1 MGYQELKSFITQTM
15 RMSHVYQP
23 VVIRELL
30 LSKGQ
35 ASSRDIAS
43 KLAAMDPT
51 QIEYFEQI
59 LNRYPKTTLRSH
71 GIADLNRGEWHLNDA
86 SGFNPEQ
93 IKELV
98 ELCDEK
104 ISDYLDETQ
113 ARAFAHRT
121 RGYGAVPG
129 HMRFEVL
136 RRAKHRCELCGISA
150 DLKALE
156 VDHIVPKSRG
166 GQDELANFQA
176 LCYTCNAQKGNKDS
190 TDFRNLDAMYDHRDA
205 TCPFCKAQTD
215 GERKILDGN
224 NLAFTLAD
232 AHPVTFGHVLIIPKR
247 HEPSY
252 FELTHAE
259 QTAIGQLV
267 DSMQARLRLED
278 ASILGFNVGINIG
291 EVAGQTI
298 EHAHVHLIPRRT
310 ADTDNPRGGVRNL
323 LGPTAY

>member
-1 MGYQELKSFITQTM
+1 MGYQELKSFITQKM

-30 LSKGQ
+30 LGKGH
-35 ASSRDIAS
+35 ASSREIAS

-59 LNRYPKTTLRSH
+59 LKRYPKSTLRGH
-71 GIADLNRGEWHLNDA
+71 GIANLTRGEWSLNDA
-86 SGFNPEQ
+86 DNFNPVQ

-98 ELCDEK
+98 ELCDQK
-104 ISDYLDETQ
+104 ISDYIEETQ

-136 RRAKHRCELCGISA
+136 KRAKHRCELCGVTA

-166 GQDELANFQA
+166 GKDELANFQA
-176 LCYTCNAQKGNKDS
+176 LCYTCNAQKGNRDD
-190 TDFRNLDAMYDHRDA
+190 TDFREIEAIYQRRDN
-205 TCPFCKAQTD
+205 TCPFCQAQTV

-224 NLAFTLAD
+224 HLAFVLED
-232 AHPVTFGHVLIIPKR
+232 AYPVTLGHMLIMPKR
-247 HEPSY
+247 HEPNY
-252 FELTHAE
+252 FELTIAE
-259 QTAIGQLV
+259 QTAIGQLA

-278 ASILGFNVGINIG
+278 PSILGFNVGINVG

-298 EHAHVHLIPRRT
+298 DHAHVHLIPRRT
-310 ADTDNPRGGVRNL
+310 GDTDNPRGGVRNL
-323 LGPTAY
+323 LGPTSY

>member
-30 LSKGQ
+30 LGRGQ
-35 ASSRDIAS
+35 AISRDIAT

-59 LNRYPKTTLRSH
+59 LGRYPKSTLRSH
-71 GIADLNRGEWHLNDA
+71 GIAELSKGTWALNDA
-86 SGFNPEQ
+86 SNFSPEQ
-93 IKELV
+93 VKELV

-129 HMRFEVL
+129 RLRFEVL
-136 RRAKHRCELCGISA
+136 KRARHRCELCGISA

-166 GQDELANFQA
+166 GKDELANFQA
-176 LCYTCNAQKGNKDS
+176 LCFTCNAQKGNKDK
-190 TDFRNLDAMYDHRDA
+190 TDFRELEATYQNRDK
-205 TCPFCKAQTD
+205 TCPFCQAQAT
-215 GERKILDGN
+215 GERKILDSN
-224 NLAFTLAD
+224 HLAFVLAD
-232 AHPVTFGHVLIIPKR
+232 AHPVTFGHMLVMPKR
-247 HEPSY
+247 HEANY

-259 QTAIGQLV
+259 QTAIAHLIDG
-267 DSMQARLRLED
+267 MQARLCLED
-278 ASILGFNVGINIG
+278 PRILGFNVGINVG
-291 EVAGQTI
+291 EVAGQTVD
-298 EHAHVHLIPRRT
+298 HAHVHLMPRR
-310 ADTDNPRGGVRNL
+310 AGDNDDPRGGVRNL
-323 LGPTAY
+323 LGPTGY